1 MFATNLVN
9 LDRKNKQNDR
19 LRTQSFY
26 KDKINLVKDI
36 KIDLKLYKQG

>member
-36 KIDLKLYKQG
+36 EIDLKLYKQG

>member
-1 MFATNLVN
+1 MFATNLVH

-26 KDKINLVKDI
+26 KDKINLVKDTG
-36 KIDLKLYKQG
+36 IDLKLYK